1 MLSLIWSILWFG
13 GLVTLAYHKTIISVT
28 SLALIAGFFLTL
40 LFSPFSTLSLFILFI
55 FISSILLFLHFPKER
70 QERITRPLLLWFQ
83 KRLPKMSETESVAL
97 QAGTVGFDGEL
108 FSGNPNWSHWWKM
121 KAPSLTAEEQAFL
134 AGPVETLCR
143 MLNDW
148 EISHVQKDLS
158 QEVWE
163 FLKKEGFFGIIIPKK
178 YGGLQFSA
186 VAHSEILSKIG
197 SCSLTAAS
205 TVAVPNSL
213 GPAELIH
220 RYGTEEQK
228 NTYLSKL
235 AKGSEIPC
243 FALTHLDAGSDAA
256 SIPDHGVVCRDLFE
270 GNEIL
275 GIRLN
280 WEKRFITL
288 APIATLLGL
297 AFKLYDPDHLI
308 SEQTE
313 LGITCALVPTHLPGI
328 IMGSRHKPLCTPF
341 QNGPTVGKN
350 VFIPLD
356 WIIGGPKM
364 AGQGWRMLVECLSTG
379 RAISLPS
386 SVSGAAKMLAAAT
399 TAYARIRR
407 QFKQPIGRFGGIEEV
422 LARIAS
428 NTFIIDSLRLTTAA
442 CIDQKESPAVLG
454 AIAKCYATERYRTIT
469 SDVMDV
475 HGGKGIMM
483 GPKNYTA
490 NSYMGSPISIT
501 VEGANILTRSM
512 IIFGQG
518 VMRSHPYILQEIQAA
533 QIKDPTQALLA
544 FDTALMSHLAY
555 SVSNAARA
563 LVFGLSDI
571 NPWSKR
577 HCYTTKV
584 TRASSA
590 FAVVADI
597 CMLVLGGKLK
607 FKEKLSG
614 RFSDMLAM
622 MYICAAVLKRHHDH
636 GQPVEDKPLIEWAV
650 QDSLNYFWHQMDEL
664 LANFPNRILGRI
676 LRVIVMPLGKQSP
689 KPSDKL
695 THELVSLL
703 LSPTQTRERLIQG
716 IYLDFD
722 INKPHCQIERVFKQ
736 IVIAEEAADGN
747 EVKNETKKQ
756 MIEEAEK
763 SRKEILGVD
772 HFSVAEF

>member
-1 MLSLIWSILWFG
+1 
-13 GLVTLAYHKTIISVT
+13 
-28 SLALIAGFFLTL
+28 
-40 LFSPFSTLSLFILFI
+40 
-55 FISSILLFLHFPKER
+55 
-70 QERITRPLLLWFQ
+70 
-83 KRLPKMSETESVAL
+83 MSETESVAL

-108 FSGNPNWSHWWKM
+108 FSGNPNWSHWWKI
-121 KAPSLTAEEQAFL
+121 KTPSLTREEQTFL
-134 AGPVETLCR
+134 DGPVTILCR

-178 YGGLQFSA
+178 YGGLEFSA

-228 NTYLSKL
+228 NRYLSKL
-235 AKGSEIPC
+235 AKGIEIPC
-243 FALTHLDAGSDAA
+243 FALTHLDAGSDAT
-256 SIPDHGVVCRDLFE
+256 SIPDNGVICRDIFE

-280 WEKRFITL
+280 WEKRYITL

-297 AFKLYDPDHLI
+297 AFKLYDPDQLLG
-308 SEQTE
+308 SQTE

-328 IMGSRHKPLCTPF
+328 TMGSRHKPLCTPF

-356 WIIGGPKM
+356 WIIGGPMM

-422 LARIAS
+422 LARIAG

-454 AIAKCYATERYRTIT
+454 AIAKCYSTERYRTIT
-469 SDVMDV
+469 LDVMDI

-490 NSYMGSPISIT
+490 NSFMGSPISIT

-533 QIKDPTQALLA
+533 QIKDSKQALLA
-544 FDTALMSHLAY
+544 FDQALMSHLAY

-563 LVFGLSDI
+563 LVFGLRSI
-571 NPWSKR
+571 IPWYQR
-577 HCYTTKV
+577 RCYTTKI

-590 FAVVADI
+590 FAVVADV

-622 MYICAAVLKRHHDH
+622 MYICACALKRYHDH
-636 GQPVEDKPLIEWAV
+636 GQPIEDKPLIDWV
-650 QDSLNYFWHQMDEL
+650 IQDSLNYFWHQMDAL
-664 LANFPNRILGRI
+664 LSNFPNRWLGRI
-676 LRVIVMPLGKQSP
+676 LRVIVMPFGKQSP

-695 THELVSLL
+695 THEFVSLL

-716 IYLDFD
+716 LYLEVEPG
-722 INKPHCQIERVFKQ
+722 KPNCQIEQVFKQ
-736 IVIAEEAADGN
+736 IVAAEAAAAAEEGN
-747 EVKNETKKQ
+747 GTKKD
-756 MIEEAEK
+756 MIKEMIDEAEK

-772 HFSVAEF
+772 HFTVAEF